1 MSLTEIDPLKYCRSR
16 LAGPQSMRCT
26 EKVRYRSVVTDDPCD
41 LRGTERA
48 RSTGKEIKKAMNRS
62 VVLGVIGWS
71 KPLIPID
78 LPPLQIRAS
87 SPAVSYMSF
96 SATPSR

>member
-1 MSLTEIDPLKYCRSR
+1 MNLTEIDPLKYCRSR
-16 LAGPQSMRCT
+16 PAGLQSMQWT
-26 EKVRYRSVVTDDPCD
+26 EKVRYRSVVTDYPGD

-48 RSTGKEIKKAMNRS
+48 RSTGKEIKKAINRS
-62 VVLGVIGWS
+62 AVLGIIGWS
-71 KPLIPID
+71 KTLIPID
-78 LPPLQIRAS
+78 LPPSQTRAS